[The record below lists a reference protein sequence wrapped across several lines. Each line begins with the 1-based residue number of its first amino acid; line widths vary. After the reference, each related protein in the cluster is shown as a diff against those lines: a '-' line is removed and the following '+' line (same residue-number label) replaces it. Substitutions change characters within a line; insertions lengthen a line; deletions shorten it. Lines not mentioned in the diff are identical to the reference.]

1 MAFIVYDLTL
11 KMLGRLKPLV
21 DQVQHHDR
29 PLADQMQRAGQSVF
43 LNIAEG
49 QSARGRNELARF
61 HTALAECRETRAALK
76 LATVWGYVGEAACE
90 AVDNDLDQIAAI
102 LWTLIHRPRRERR

>member
-11 KMLGRLKPLV
+11 QMLKGLKAIIE
-21 DQVQHHDR
+21 QVRRHDR
-29 PLADQMQRAGQSVF
+29 PLADQMQRAGQSTF

-61 HTALAECRETRAALK
+61 QTALGECRETRAALK
-76 LATVWGYVGEAACE
+76 LAMVWGYVDEDACAAADE
-90 AVDNDLDQIAAI
+90 DLDQIAAI
-102 LWTLIHRPRRERR
+102 LWTLVNRPRGAA